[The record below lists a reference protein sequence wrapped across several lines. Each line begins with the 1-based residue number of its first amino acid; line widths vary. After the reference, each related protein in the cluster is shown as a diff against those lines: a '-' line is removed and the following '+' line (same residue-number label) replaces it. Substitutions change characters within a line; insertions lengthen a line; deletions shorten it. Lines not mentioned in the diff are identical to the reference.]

1 MRQSSLTGFEKYT
14 KKTRKEQFL
23 EEVDRIIPW
32 SELTQALKPYYP
44 DPTGPGRRPKGL
56 ERMLRIYFMQHW
68 FNLSDPGMEE
78 ALYDSRVMRDFA
90 GIDLGEEAAPDE
102 TTILNF
108 RHLLEAKDMGA
119 ELLRLVN
126 VYLEE
131 NGLKVSRGTIV
142 DASIINAPSSTKNR
156 DQARDPDMHQTK
168 KGNQWYFGMK
178 AHIGVDAESGLIHTV
193 ECTTAKVADNVILK
207 DCLHGEESIVFAD
220 RGYHQN
226 NRTIEHLQAENGL
239 AILVPTKKPKGGE
252 LTEQQKKSNRI
263 LSAIRAVVEHPFRV
277 IKQQFGFTKVRY
289 RGLKKNTGQVVTLF
303 ALSNLWRHVIV

>member
-1 MRQSSLTGFEKYT
+1 MDQ
-14 KKTRKEQFL
+14 
-23 EEVDRIIPW
+23 IIPW

-78 ALYDSRVMRDFA
+78 ALYDLRVMRDFA

-108 RHLLEAKDMGA
+108 RHLLEEKNMGA

-126 VYLEE
+126 TYLDE
-131 NGLKVSRGTIV
+131 NGLRVSRRTIV

-178 AHIGVDAESGLIHTV
+178 LHIGVDSKTKLVHNAVATAANVHDSQVLVWCNLAYAGQQSVLKEAAPGQGQPAPGSECAGAESELDQV
-193 ECTTAKVADNVILK
+193 ESPVPGIT
-207 DCLHGEESIVFAD
+207 
-220 RGYHQN
+220 
-226 NRTIEHLQAENGL
+226 
-239 AILVPTKKPKGGE
+239 LVT
-252 LTEQQKKSNRI
+252 
-263 LSAIRAVVEHPFRV
+263 F
-277 IKQQFGFTKVRY
+277 
-289 RGLKKNTGQVVTLF
+289 LF
-303 ALSNLWRHVIV
+303 APLHTDIYTCPQSDRLMLVAADYTMHLPLRRKPDALKPCNSYSQLQP